1 MEKDNIFPC
10 YKKGDK
16 QNIKNY
22 RPVSQLPIP
31 GKIFERPIFN
41 EMFTS
46 FLANNLLAAD

>member
-16 QNIKNY
+16 QNIKSY
-22 RPVSQLPIP
+22 RPVSLLPIS

-41 EMFTS
+41 EMFT
-46 FLANNLLAAD
+46 FILANNLLAAD